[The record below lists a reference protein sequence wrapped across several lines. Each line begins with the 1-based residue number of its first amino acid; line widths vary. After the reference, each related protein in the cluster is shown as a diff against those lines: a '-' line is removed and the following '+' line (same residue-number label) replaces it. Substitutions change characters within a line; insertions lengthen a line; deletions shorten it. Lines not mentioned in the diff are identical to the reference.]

1 MYEFYFDKV
10 LLPVTP
16 DKITMKI
23 GGADKTYTLM
33 NEGEI
38 SVLKSPKLTEVE
50 FDLLLPNSKYPFA
63 VYPTSQFV
71 PAMYYLDLIKGFKQD
86 KTPFQF
92 KITRVF
98 PNGKAIF
105 DTDMKVSLESYTMK
119 ESADNGFDVV
129 VSVKLKQYRDYG
141 TKTCDVKLDTE
152 KPKAAVKRDRALT
165 YNAPTTAGK
174 EKVVTVKKGDTL
186 WGICK
191 THLGNGALYPQ
202 VAKENG
208 ISNPNLLQIG
218 QKIKLS
224 ATVTSG
230 KSNTVKAGTLT
241 YKTSGGSKNK
251 PPFAILTSSYG
262 VIKTNIKTWNE
273 AYGFY
278 NANGGSGKG
287 WKIVDS
293 DKDVITL

>member
-1 MYEFYFDKV
+1 
-10 LLPVTP
+10 
-16 DKITMKI
+16 MKI

-38 SVLKSPKLTEVE
+38 SVLKSPKLTDIE
-50 FDLLLPNSKYPFA
+50 FDLLLPNSQYPFA
-63 VYPTSQFV
+63 VYPTSKFV
-71 PAMYYLDLIKGFKQD
+71 PAVYYLDLIKGFKQD
-86 KTPFQF
+86 KAPFQF

-105 DTDMKVSLESYTMK
+105 DTDMKVSLESYTIK
-119 ESADNGFDVV
+119 ESVDNGFDVL
-129 VSVKLKQYRDYG
+129 VSVSLKQYRDYG

-152 KPKAAVKRDRALT
+152 KPTASVKKDRPVTA
-165 YNAPTTAGK
+165 NAPTTAGK

-191 THLGNGALYPQ
+191 THLGSGSLYTA
-202 VAKENG
+202 VAKDNG
-208 ISNPNLLQIG
+208 INNPNLLQIG

-224 ATVTSG
+224 ANVTSG
-230 KSNTVKAGTLT
+230 KKTTTVKD
-241 YKTSGGSKNK
+241 KTSGGSKNK

-262 VIKTNIKTWNE
+262 VVRTNIKTWNE
-273 AYGFY
+273 AYGYY

-287 WKIVDS
+287 WKITDS